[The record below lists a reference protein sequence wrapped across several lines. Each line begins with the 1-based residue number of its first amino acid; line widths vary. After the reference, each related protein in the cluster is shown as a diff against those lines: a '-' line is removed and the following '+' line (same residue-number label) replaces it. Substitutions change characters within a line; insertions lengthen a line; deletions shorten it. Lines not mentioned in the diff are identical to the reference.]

1 MATFP
6 DGGAQATADPQQV
19 SFELERF
26 AWAGPERLEV
36 GGRWSGLRVPQLGS
50 PELIVELKDH
60 IVRLSPLSL
69 APPRVGPDG
78 EWSAAFFW
86 PERRPMSL
94 GSARLEFPSGIVV
107 DLPQASSTRL
117 RFRHRSAHVR
127 MAAPAPDDA
136 APAPDARGWGRGDV
150 AAGAGRTAPTPAA
163 DAGETAR
170 GDEGEAATA
179 ASVAATEGSASA
191 AEAPETPAAAGD
203 VPAEPEAAATAET
216 VAPSPDASAGGA
228 ELPATDAAAP
238 SPDAPESDAAPTPEA
253 PAEGGSG
260 AAVTAAAETADAAPP
275 GDDRPAEGATQA
287 LVPTASALPAPAG
300 PT

>member
-1 MATFP
+1 MATFR
-6 DGGAQATADPQQV
+6 DGGAEATADPQQV

-36 GGRWSGLRVPQLGS
+36 GGRWSGLRVLQLGS

-60 IVRLSPLSL
+60 IVRLAPLSL

-127 MAAPAPDDA
+127 MPAPRRAAADGAAPDP
-136 APAPDARGWGRGDV
+136 
-150 AAGAGRTAPTPAA
+150 
-163 DAGETAR
+163 
-170 GDEGEAATA
+170 
-179 ASVAATEGSASA
+179 
-191 AEAPETPAAAGD
+191 
-203 VPAEPEAAATAET
+203 
-216 VAPSPDASAGGA
+216 
-228 ELPATDAAAP
+228 
-238 SPDAPESDAAPTPEA
+238 
-253 PAEGGSG
+253 
-260 AAVTAAAETADAAPP
+260 
-275 GDDRPAEGATQA
+275 
-287 LVPTASALPAPAG
+287 
-300 PT
+300 